1 MKRVW
6 RWALIVMAVVGGIGT
21 AAPAQ
26 AYTSQDTCTTTLYLL
41 SKDEIEK
48 CQDNTFRTLLE
59 DDGVLFSF
67 NLEKRQGQHVCDL
80 QDAGM
85 RPVDAVYELMRDGGY
100 PWDIA
105 NSISPAATVAY
116 CWYGY

>member
-1 MKRVW
+1 MKGILA
-6 RWALIVMAVVGGIGT
+6 ALVGVAVIGIGM

-41 SKDEIEK
+41 PRDEIEK
-48 CQDNTFRTLLE
+48 CQDNTFRTLLI

-80 QDAGM
+80 QEAGM

-105 NSISPAATVAY
+105 NSISSAATVAY
-116 CWYGY
+116 CWHGY